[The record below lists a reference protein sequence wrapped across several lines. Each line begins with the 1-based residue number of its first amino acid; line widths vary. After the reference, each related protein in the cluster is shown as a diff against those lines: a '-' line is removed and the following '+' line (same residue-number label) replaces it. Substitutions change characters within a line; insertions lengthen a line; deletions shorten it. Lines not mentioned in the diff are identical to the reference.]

1 MFYTYVMN
9 THLTFIKVLKW
20 LFFSLLVTLN
30 YSVNALQIGDKAP
43 NFKASTSQG
52 DIDFYEWSD
61 KQWVILFSHPG
72 DFTPVC
78 TTELATAAILQPE
91 FKKRGVKLI
100 GLSGDSLEDHM
111 EWIPHINRFKNE
123 LIKKDNLINNLIQSD
138 EETDVNYPIIADE
151 SLEIAAQ
158 YDMYHPLAY
167 PNANSI
173 GSPLKETIRSVFVID
188 NDKKIKTILV
198 YPKNIGRNFDE
209 ILRIVDA
216 LQLSEK
222 HKVSTPANWQPGDDV
237 IVSNDIPLEDIKD
250 KYDTKEV
257 NFFEDYLKF
266 IDQPEFF
273 EGSEKGKDRAK
284 GKFK

>member
-1 MFYTYVMN
+1 MT
-9 THLTFIKVLKW
+9 
-20 LFFSLLVTLN
+20 
-30 YSVNALQIGDKAP
+30 
-43 NFKASTSQG
+43 
-52 DIDFYEWSD
+52 
-61 KQWVILFSHPG
+61 
-72 DFTPVC
+72 
-78 TTELATAAILQPE
+78 
-91 FKKRGVKLI
+91 
-100 GLSGDSLEDHM
+100 
-111 EWIPHINRFKNE
+111 
-123 LIKKDNLINNLIQSD
+123 
-138 EETDVNYPIIADE
+138 
-151 SLEIAAQ
+151 
-158 YDMYHPLAY
+158 
-167 PNANSI
+167 
-173 GSPLKETIRSVFVID
+173 
-188 NDKKIKTILV
+188 KKIKTILV

-216 LQLSEK
+216 LQLSAK